1 MQLNQVGRVLYKY
14 PVFAWPAY
22 IYSTFTFRIL
32 TSPYSTESADGLTFI
47 IAPKSSPSPTDSFGS
62 YLGIMDPAQDGRAA
76 DQLAVEFD
84 TYKNTFD
91 FDGNHVSIDTKSV
104 IHPIQVRSLN
114 DTGIDLKSGRDIKVL
129 IVLDGSTKSI
139 RVHIGYAS
147 DPIDGLT
154 FIMAPDS
161 SPSPSD
167 SYGSYLGIM
176 DPAQDGHAGGQLAV
190 EFDTYKNT
198 GDLDA
203 NHIAVVTKSVI
214 HPIEARSLNDTGI
227 DLKSGRD
234 IKVLIV
240 LDGRTKSIRVH
251 VGYAFDPIGETFLEV
266 PIDIPNTLPSF
277 IYVGFTASTGLLTER
292 HQILNWNL
300 ASFPINK

>member
-1 MQLNQVGRVLYKY
+1 MFLFLFLFAFLNQASSSPVSVTSDQASSSPVSFPFPTITRFNFPSFTPTSCSDGNLTCTGSVTSRDGYLSLTPEPRPGNPTMQLNQVGRVLYKY

-47 IAPKSSPSPTDSFGS
+47 MAPNSSPSPADSFGS
-62 YLGIMDPAQDGRAA
+62 YLGIM
-76 DQLAVEFD
+76 E
-84 TYKNTFD
+84 
-91 FDGNHVSIDTKSV
+91 
-104 IHPIQVRSLN
+104 
-114 DTGIDLKSGRDIKVL
+114 
-129 IVLDGSTKSI
+129 
-139 RVHIGYAS
+139 
-147 DPIDGLT
+147 
-154 FIMAPDS
+154 
-161 SPSPSD
+161 
-167 SYGSYLGIM
+167 
-176 DPAQDGHAGGQLAV
+176 PAQDGHAGGQLAV

-214 HPIEARSLNDTGI
+214 HPIQARSLNDTGI

-251 VGYAFDPIGETFLEV
+251 VGYASDPIGETFLEV

>member
-1 MQLNQVGRVLYKY
+1 MFLFLFLFAFLNQASSFTPAPSPFPQITTGFSFPSFTPASCSDGNLTCTGSVTSHDGYLSLTPEPQPGYPTLPLNQVGRVLYKY
-14 PVFAWPAY
+14 PLLAWPAV
-22 IYSTFTFRIL
+22 ILTKFTFRIL
-32 TSPYSTESADGLTFI
+32 TSPYSTESA
-47 IAPKSSPSPTDSFGS
+47 
-62 YLGIMDPAQDGRAA
+62 
-76 DQLAVEFD
+76 
-84 TYKNTFD
+84 
-91 FDGNHVSIDTKSV
+91 
-104 IHPIQVRSLN
+104 
-114 DTGIDLKSGRDIKVL
+114 
-129 IVLDGSTKSI
+129 
-139 RVHIGYAS
+139 
-147 DPIDGLT
+147 DGLT

-176 DPAQDGHAGGQLAV
+176 DPAQDG
-190 EFDTYKNT
+190 N
-198 GDLDA
+198 LDA

-214 HPIEARSLNDTGI
+214 HPIQARSLNDTGI

-251 VGYAFDPIGETFLEV
+251 VGYASDPIGETFLEV